1 MLGVMKGA
9 HSLFLGLMLVTNP
22 ALSAGPA
29 VEQEGPLGPCVEGG
43 GASNTAPANPSG
55 PAWGIELATSFNKQE
70 ALDDFARVQQ
80 QYSALLGGYQAIIV
94 EDCNLH
100 MGTTP
105 QYSAKIGTDSREDAD
120 ALCTKLKAQ
129 GGACIVQKN

>member
-1 MLGVMKGA
+1 MLRVMKGA
-9 HSLFLGLMLVTNP
+9 YVLFVGLMLASIP
-22 ALSAGPA
+22 ALAAGPA

-43 GASNTAPANPSG
+43 AGSTAPANASA
-55 PAWGIELATSFNKQE
+55 PAWGVEIATSFNKQE

-80 QYSALLGGYQAIIV
+80 QYSALLGSYHATII

-105 QYSAKIGTDSREDAD
+105 QYSARIGMDSREDAD
-120 ALCTKLKAQ
+120 ALCTKIKAQ

>member
-1 MLGVMKGA
+1 MLA
-9 HSLFLGLMLVTNP
+9 SIP
-22 ALSAGPA
+22 ALAAGPA

-43 GASNTAPANPSG
+43 AGSTAPANASA
-55 PAWGIELATSFNKQE
+55 PAWGVEIATSFNKQE

-80 QYSALLGGYQAIIV
+80 QYSALLGSYQATII

-105 QYSAKIGTDSREDAD
+105 QYSARIGMDSREDAD